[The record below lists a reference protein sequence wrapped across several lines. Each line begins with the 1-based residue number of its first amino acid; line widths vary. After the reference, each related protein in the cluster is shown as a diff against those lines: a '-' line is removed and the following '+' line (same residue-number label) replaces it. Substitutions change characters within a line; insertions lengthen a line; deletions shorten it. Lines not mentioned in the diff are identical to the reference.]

1 MKDENKL
8 IKLEVVISEIEALGN
23 VISRLPKA
31 DVPDVELLKAISL
44 LNALATEYELADE
57 VGALEKPKRILS
69 KVKEVEH
76 LNAVIERLKW
86 KIRGLMA
93 IPILH
98 GGMNFYTTE
107 NNTAAAMDLL
117 YDPDEVPIHCT
128 SEHSGEDF
136 MVKPRSIIAIESDG
150 KKKTV
155 FLKSPVRPLQGGT
168 LRYKLELE
176 NDMESLLQAINRS
189 SQAIV
194 MRISNRYAVN
204 IFEYVFSKPGKFVF
218 AGEKLDPKFKL
229 KKELDIDSK
238 FDPML
243 YHKATSEFENYQN
256 LTSLFLDNMTKMRV
270 INERIK
276 YFQEF
281 YGKEID
287 KEESINDKKE
297 TDFSMNILKIING
310 KVEIRKDSGSLVR
323 TIGNGDAINAD
334 FNTDQSLVAI
344 TTVKGKV
351 EIRKENGSL
360 IRTIGNGD
368 ASSVRW
374 HGLDLAISTTKGKTE
389 LRKENGS
396 LIRTI

>member
-8 IKLEVVISEIEALGN
+8 IKLDVGISEIEALGN
-23 VISRLPKA
+23 VIARLPKT
-31 DVPDVELLKAISL
+31 DVPDVELLKAVSL
-44 LNALATEYELADE
+44 LNGLVTEYEQADE

-93 IPILH
+93 IPILQ
-98 GGMNFYTTE
+98 GGMNFYAKE

-128 SEHSGEDF
+128 SEYSGEDF

-155 FLKSPVRPLQGGT
+155 YLKTPVRPIQGGT

-176 NDMESLLQAINRS
+176 TDMESLLQAINTK
-189 SQAIV
+189 SQVIV
-194 MRISNRYAVN
+194 MRIGNRYAVN
-204 IFEYVFSKPGKFVF
+204 VFEYVFSKPGKFVF

-243 YHKATSEFENYQN
+243 YHKVTSEFENYQN
-256 LTSLFLDNMTKMRV
+256 LTSRFLDNMTKMRL

-276 YFQEF
+276 YFQDL
-281 YGKEID
+281 YGKD
-287 KEESINDKKE
+287 LDTKESINDKKE
-297 TDFSMNILKIING
+297 IDFRMNILKIVNG

-323 TIGNGDAINAD
+323 TIGNGDALNAD
-334 FNTDQSLVAI
+334 FNADQSLIAI
-344 TTVKGKV
+344 TTQKGKV
-351 EIRKENGSL
+351 EIRKESGSL
-360 IRTIGNGD
+360 VRTIGNGD
-368 ASSVRW
+368 ATNVRW
-374 HGLDLAISTTKGKTE
+374 HGVDLAVTTMKGKTE
-389 LRKENGS
+389 IRKESGS